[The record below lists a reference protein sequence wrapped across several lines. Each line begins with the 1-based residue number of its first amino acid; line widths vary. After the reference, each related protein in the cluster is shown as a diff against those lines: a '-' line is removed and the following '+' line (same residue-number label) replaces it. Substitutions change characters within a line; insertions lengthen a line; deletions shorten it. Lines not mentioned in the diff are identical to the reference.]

1 MNLYNLVSNAQIG
14 DTGLDI
20 CGLRYSPGRLKVN
33 ESVTCTTSF
42 SVDLGQFFA
51 SSGGL
56 VLRDFSLCGVF
67 IGAGTRIGTG
77 VTLGC
82 TSPEDRAIQQK
93 AAADA
98 ADKAA
103 AEKLAADKAAA
114 EKLAADKAAADAA
127 DKTAAAKKA
136 ADALA
141 AAKIKAAQA
150 AAIKKTTITCIKG
163 KLVKKVTAVKP
174 VCPKGYKKK

>member
-1 MNLYNLVSNAQIG
+1 V
-14 DTGLDI
+14 
-20 CGLRYSPGRLKVN
+20 LK
-33 ESVTCTTSF
+33 
-42 SVDLGQFFA
+42 
-51 SSGGL
+51 
-56 VLRDFSLCGVF
+56 DFNLCGVF

-114 EKLAADKAAADAA
+114 EKLAADKAAA
-127 DKTAAAKKA
+127 AKKA

-174 VCPKGYKKK
+174 ICPKGYKKK